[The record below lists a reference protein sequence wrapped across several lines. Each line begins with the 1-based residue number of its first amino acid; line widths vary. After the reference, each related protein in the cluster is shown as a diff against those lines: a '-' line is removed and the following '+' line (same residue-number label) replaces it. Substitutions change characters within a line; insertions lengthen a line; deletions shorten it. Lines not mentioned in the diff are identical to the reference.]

1 MMKKRNNRHI
11 YFVLPALGLYS
22 FILIFPI
29 GLTFFS
35 SFVEWRRFIPESFG
49 TLEHYARIFSDP
61 VLVKAF
67 RNNFIYIALTIV
79 LEGFLG
85 LVLAGIAQNMKKS
98 LGFRAVIFAPV
109 ILPSIVIGTLW
120 RQMYATNGGLLNALR
135 ELTGLEPLVW
145 LAPPYT
151 LLSVSIVSG
160 WIFAGYFMTI
170 FYASLS
176 RIPIS
181 VLESAEID
189 GASPVRIFFRIQI
202 PLIKNMIMLALL
214 VITTGGFK
222 GFDLFQILL
231 RRDPLQSG
239 IVLPTYLI
247 RTFFEHKDIGYGSAL
262 SIVLTL
268 VVLLIMGI
276 INYGNKRF
284 VGTVD
289 EY

>member
-1 MMKKRNNRHI
+1 MKKKNNRHI
-11 YFVLPALGLYS
+11 LFVLPALGLYS
-22 FILIFPI
+22 FIMIFPI
-29 GLTFFS
+29 ALTLFS
-35 SFVEWRRFIPESFG
+35 SFAEGRRFIPESFG
-49 TLEHYARIFSDP
+49 TIEHYSRLFTDQ

-67 RNNFIYIALTIV
+67 GHNLTYIGLTIL
-79 LEGFLG
+79 LEGFAG
-85 LVLAGIAQNMKKS
+85 LVLAGIAQFMKKS
-98 LGFRAVIFAPV
+98 LGFRAILFAPV

-135 ELTGLEPLVW
+135 ALVGLEPLVW

-151 LLSVSIVSG
+151 MLSVSLVSG

-176 RIPIS
+176 RIPNS

-189 GASPVRIFFRIQI
+189 GAGPVRTFFRIQI
-202 PLIKNMIMLALL
+202 PLIKNMIVLALL

-239 IVLPTYLI
+239 IVLPTYII

-262 SIVLTL
+262 SMVLTL
-268 VVLLIMGI
+268 VVLLIMAV
-276 INYGNKRF
+276 INWGNKRF
-284 VGTVD
+284 VGEVD

>member
-1 MMKKRNNRHI
+1 MKRYNNRNI
-11 YFVLPALGLYS
+11 LFVLPALGLYS

-29 GLTFFS
+29 GLTLFS
-35 SFVEWRRFIPESFG
+35 SITEWRRFIPLSFG
-49 TLEHYARIFSDP
+49 TLEHYSRLFTDQ
-61 VLVKAF
+61 VLLKAF
-67 RNNFIYIALTIV
+67 RNNLTYIGLTIM
-79 LEGFLG
+79 LEGFFG
-85 LVLAGIAQNMKKS
+85 LVLAGIAQNMKRS
-98 LGFRAVIFAPV
+98 LGFRAILFAPV

-120 RQMYATNGGLLNALR
+120 RQMYATNGGLLNAVRGLF
-135 ELTGLEPLVW
+135 GLEPLVW
-145 LAPPYT
+145 LAPPLT
-151 LLSVSIVSG
+151 MFSVSLVSG

-176 RIPIS
+176 RIPGS

-189 GASPVRIFFRIQI
+189 GAGPVRTFFQIQV

-239 IVLPTYLI
+239 IVLPTYII

-262 SIVLTL
+262 SIILTL
-268 VVLLIMGI
+268 VVIIIMGI
-276 INYGNKRF
+276 INWGNKRF
-284 VGTVD
+284 VGEVD